1 MTDNDIEKILHRA
14 AELQGLR
21 SSAPG
26 PAPSDTSERQRLG
39 FVAEAAEEVGISRT
53 DFALA
58 TAEVTG
64 SPRQKPV
71 NPVSARR
78 ARRWLGHEER
88 VHTLDA
94 TLSAPPAAVLAA
106 LQSVLAG
113 SDHQVP
119 IVNMVGDNPLVDGVL
134 VLEPADWMQLGLN
147 TVTPFRYAM
156 LTADFRQVLVTL
168 RADPDRGERTL
179 LRFHAALDHSAVL
192 NYQWSVALTGV
203 FAPLA
208 AVGVVALAAPLGVP
222 AMVGLGAGALV
233 ASVLGLRLCWRA
245 WYRWGLDQ
253 GRKALQDLVGRVSG
267 AVRLKGL

>member
-21 SSAPG
+21 SSAPS
-26 PAPSDTSERQRLG
+26 PAPIDTSDRQRLG
-39 FVAEAAEEVGISRT
+39 FVAEAAEEVGISKS

-58 TAEVTG
+58 TAELTG

-94 TLSAPPAAVLAA
+94 TISAPPAAVMAA

-113 SDHQVP
+113 SDYQVQ
-119 IVNMVGDNPLVDGVL
+119 IVNVVGENPLVDGVL
-134 VLEPADWMQLGLN
+134 VLEPADWTTLGLG
-147 TVTPFRYAM
+147 TVSPFRYAM
-156 LTADFRQVLVTL
+156 LTADFRQVLITL
-168 RADPDRGERTL
+168 RPDPDSGDRTVL
-179 LRFHAALDHSAVL
+179 HLHAALDHSAVL

-208 AVGVVALAAPLGVP
+208 AVGVAALTAPFGLP
-222 AMVGLGAGALV
+222 AMVGLGTAALV
-233 ASVLGLRLCWRA
+233 ASVLGLRAGWGAL
-245 WYRWGLDQ
+245 YRWGLDQ
-253 GRKALQDLVGRVSG
+253 GRKALQDLVSRVGG
-267 AVRLKGL
+267 ALRLKGL